1 MFEAKKIIS
10 MNNLITR
17 AIFGA
22 LYVTLVIMALISEH
36 PVLFLLTITLFAS
49 IGVYEYSSLVG
60 INRTSPL
67 RSILD
72 GLMASML
79 VVMPIL
85 APQSMFMVVYGGYI
99 IFMLVRSIYSD
110 RKLQPEEICKTIFGQ
125 VYITLPILALSMLFV
140 DFGTEIVLM
149 GFVAIWANDTGAYL
163 VGSTLGRHKLFPSV
177 SPNKSWEG
185 FYGGVVASSVVC
197 YLFVQFGNVPYI
209 CPIQAVGIGLLISLF
224 ATWGDLFE
232 SLLKRQAGVKDSGN
246 ILPGHG
252 GILDRIDSVLFVM
265 PMLWLVFTV
274 LENMESLACM

>member
-1 MFEAKKIIS
+1 MFEAKNIIS

-22 LYVTLVIMALISEH
+22 LYVALVIMALILEH
-36 PVLFLLTITLFAS
+36 SALFLLTITLFAS

-85 APQSMFMVVYGGYI
+85 APQSMFMAVYGGYL

-140 DFGTEIVLM
+140 DFGAQIVLM

>member
-1 MFEAKKIIS
+1 MFEAKNIIS

-22 LYVTLVIMALISEH
+22 LYVALVIMALISEH

-85 APQSMFMVVYGGYI
+85 APQSMFMVVYGGYL

-125 VYITLPILALSMLFV
+125 VYITLSILALSMLFV
-140 DFGTEIVLM
+140 DFGAEIVLM
-149 GFVAIWANDTGAYL
+149 GFVAIWTNDTGAYL